1 MQGVHCDLVPS
12 CGSSSMDSW
21 LAGIAMQFKHE
32 ARYSKDARKNC
43 PPCTI
48 SAPPASAQLH
58 RRGQRTAAH
67 RAKHP
72 DDGLHER
79 RLRWLR
85 PREEPLV
92 QPRPDHTGCAPRPSL
107 SRPAR
112 SSVRGEKQQTELRC
126 GLAAH
131 SRNCE
136 TRCMRTNL
144 DPSSVSE
151 RRDTMAAAVVRAGE
165 NARRDDSLRGSR
177 R

>member
-92 QPRPDHTGCAPRPSL
+92 QPRPDHGPHEPHSDRVQPFVRCDQLAL
-107 SRPAR
+107 A
-112 SSVRGEKQQTELRC
+112 SVGAAQPLLDDH
-126 GLAAH
+126 GLQ
-131 SRNCE
+131 
-136 TRCMRTNL
+136 
-144 DPSSVSE
+144 
-151 RRDTMAAAVVRAGE
+151 RRRAGLVQRVLDE
-165 NARRDDSLRGSR
+165 QMRDRVWQRRRQLGQLREE
-177 R
+177 